1 VRSSVY
7 TLIDSLLVSAG
18 SAAQIGVTDALIDD
32 YVHALV
38 AEVIYAEI
46 PDYVHTG
53 FVNWLAEDDIVEVA
67 KDIIIERFGVSEE
80 FVADIF
86 NFIDVWGLAYYT
98 LDNLKSGFDAT
109 TQETFYY
116 ITDSVRSTLHTDVRA
131 QFGDNSVNMGTV
143 VEGGVTLDRSFVY
156 VTVEWVSDD
165 ALDTII
171 DEIIDILAYGDPA
184 DFNDEEWLVFMTD
197 FVNDD
202 TLTVAEVDDF
212 LIYK

>member
-1 VRSSVY
+1 
-7 TLIDSLLVSAG
+7 LIDSLLVSPG
-18 SAAQIGVTDALIDD
+18 SAAQIGVTDVLIDD

-86 NFIDVWGLAYYT
+86 TFIDVWGLAYYT

-143 VEGGVTLDRSFVY
+143 VEGGVTSDRSFVY

-202 TLTVAEVDDF
+202 TLTVAEVVDF

>member
-1 VRSSVY
+1 
-7 TLIDSLLVSAG
+7 LIDSLLVSPG

-53 FVNWLAEDDIVEVA
+53 FVNWLAEDDIVEVS

-86 NFIDVWGLAYYT
+86 TFIDVWGLAYYT

-143 VEGGVTLDRSFVY
+143 VEGGVTSDRSFVY

-202 TLTVAEVDDF
+202 TLTVAEVVDF

>member
-1 VRSSVY
+1 
-7 TLIDSLLVSAG
+7 LIDSLLVSPG

-86 NFIDVWGLAYYT
+86 TFIDVWGLAYYT

-143 VEGGVTLDRSFVY
+143 VEGGVTSDRSFVY

-202 TLTVAEVDDF
+202 TLTVAEVVDF